1 MPFYLPDH
9 DVMRMLGEEVAKQR
23 IENTRQFHI
32 DRRKQYS
39 GNSIQKLWMSV
50 DDELEPELEVK
61 YERWMNDALN
71 SRYCLKQ
78 IQRMTKDWAKPL
90 KWRAGRGRIAEPS
103 FLLYCKGQVWD
114 KGNWGV
120 Y

>member
-32 DRRKQYS
+32 DTRKQYS
-39 GNSIQKLWMSV
+39 GNSIKKLWVMV
-50 DDELEPELEVK
+50 DDELEPELEAK
-61 YERWMNDALN
+61 YEKYWYDCIDRVV
-71 SRYCLKQ
+71 CVKQ
-78 IQRMTKDWAKPL
+78 IKSMIKD
-90 KWRAGRGRIAEPS
+90 RARGANVEPS
-103 FLLYCKGQVWD
+103 FFLYCKGQVWD

>member
-1 MPFYLPDH
+1 MPFSLPDH
-9 DVMRMLGEEVAKQR
+9 DVMRMLGEAVAKQR

-39 GNSIQKLWMSV
+39 GYSIQKLWMMN
-50 DDELEPELEVK
+50 DDELEEDK
-61 YERWMNDALN
+61 YERWFNDAVN
-71 SRYCLKQ
+71 SRDCLKQ
-78 IQRMTKDWAKPL
+78 IQSMTKDWAKGVN
-90 KWRAGRGRIAEPS
+90 RRMGRGRIAEPS